1 MNIHKNLE
9 WEARQRARYNKYVPI
24 MNRMTYD
31 LEKALGKEVWREMY
45 YKVSYALVGRTAIT
59 FHNLDRHEVTIIKNV
74 FGINEMKKDISEN
87 YVTLSTTLDN
97 DVEVSFTFGLPASC
111 KVEKEILWEDEQ
123 NDESYRI
130 RDGRVQRKTYKV
142 TNIECGEQSMMK
154 ALFGEEV

>member
-9 WEARQRARYNKYVPI
+9 WEANQRTKYNKYVPI

-31 LEKALGKEVWREMY
+31 LEKALGREVWSSMH
-45 YKVSYALVGRTAIT
+45 YKVSYSLIGRVAKT
-59 FHNLDRHEVTIIKNV
+59 FQKLDRHEVNIIKNV
-74 FGINEMKKDISEN
+74 FGINEMKKTITEN
-87 YVTLSTTLDN
+87 YVTLGTNLDN

-111 KVEKEILWEDEQ
+111 KVEKEVLWEDEQ
-123 NDESYRI
+123 NDDSYRV
-130 RDGRVQRKTYKV
+130 RDGRIQRKRYRV